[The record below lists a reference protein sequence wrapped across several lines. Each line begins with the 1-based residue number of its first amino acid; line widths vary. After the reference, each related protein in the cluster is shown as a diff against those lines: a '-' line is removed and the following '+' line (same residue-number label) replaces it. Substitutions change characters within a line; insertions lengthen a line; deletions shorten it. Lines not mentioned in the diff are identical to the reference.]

1 MSRPVNYYAS
11 TVQGSNHVKPLYEQ
25 KEEVLYRNKKATI
38 ELVLDFVDTFDYL
51 LKVSD
56 SFYVPVMESEINK
69 K

>member
-1 MSRPVNYYAS
+1 MSSPVNYYVS
-11 TVQGSNHVKPLYEQ
+11 TAKIPSLYQQ
-25 KEEVLYRNKKATI
+25 KEEVLYQGKEAII

-51 LKVSD
+51 LKLSD